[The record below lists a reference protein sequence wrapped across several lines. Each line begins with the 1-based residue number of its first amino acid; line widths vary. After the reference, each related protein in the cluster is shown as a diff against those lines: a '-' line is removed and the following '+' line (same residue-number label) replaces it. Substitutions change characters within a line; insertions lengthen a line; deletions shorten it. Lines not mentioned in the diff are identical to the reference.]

1 MYPNVTF
8 SGIYE
13 HTDLFVDPLMRLWI
27 NHGSNT
33 LDNLVL
39 ESINNWTSGMTFPV
53 AANWI
58 LAADSALYGG
68 IHSSDIHLQFARWNI
83 LTPKANQKESTD
95 IKKSKDFHIHTVW
108 MIPLDLQG
116 KRAEIFSSSA
126 LRVWS
131 GELPKS
137 IDMES
142 WKSGIYY
149 LRNSNGISK
158 ILLQK

>member
-1 MYPNVTF
+1 
-8 SGIYE
+8 
-13 HTDLFVDPLMRLWI
+13 MRLWI
-27 NHGSNT
+27 IYGFNT
-33 LDNLVL
+33 VDNLVL
-39 ESINNWTSGMTFPV
+39 ESIHNWTSGMTFPV

-95 IKKSKDFHIHTVW
+95 IKKPKDIQIHTIW

-131 GELPKS
+131 GELPES
-137 IDMES
+137 IDMGS

>member
-13 HTDLFVDPLMRLWI
+13 HTDLFVDPLMTLWI
-27 NHGSNT
+27 NHGPNIV
-33 LDNLVL
+33 DNLVL
-39 ESINNWTSGMTFPV
+39 ESIHNWTSGMTFPV

-68 IHSSDIHLQFARWNI
+68 NHSSDIHLQFARWNI

-95 IKKSKDFHIHTVW
+95 ITKPRDFHIHTVW
-108 MIPLDLQG
+108 MIPPDLQG

-137 IDMES
+137 IDMRS
-142 WKSGIYY
+142 
-149 LRNSNGISK
+149 
-158 ILLQK
+158 